1 MRAAATGSC
10 TRTGPSR
17 PRPDAHYP
25 AAMGITVTG
34 LATTAVKGMRL
45 GTVDSIELDE
55 LGARGNRAFFVIDER
70 GAVVNSKRLG
80 ALQTIV
86 PAYDPAAGML
96 AMTFP
101 DGATVVGEATPGE
114 PVMTQFTSRA
124 EPAREVLGPW
134 AGALSTFAGRPL
146 RLASAETAVDRGRLG
161 AVSLISRASLTH
173 LAEVAEADEVDG
185 RRFRMLIEIDGVA
198 AHEEDRWIDCRLRA
212 GPALL
217 RVHGH
222 VGRCMITTRNP
233 DSGEVDFPTLHA
245 LSAYRRR
252 LDTTEPL
259 AFGVYGAVLEGGT
272 VRLGDPVELVE
283 GR

>member
-1 MRAAATGSC
+1 
-10 TRTGPSR
+10 
-17 PRPDAHYP
+17 
-25 AAMGITVTG
+25 MGITVTG

-45 GTVDSIELDE
+45 GAVESIELDE
-55 LGARGNRAFFVIDER
+55 LGARGNRAFFVIDE
-70 GAVVNSKRLG
+70 GGGVVNSRRLG

-86 PAYDPAAGML
+86 PAYDCTAGRL
-96 AMTFP
+96 ALTFP
-101 DGATVVGEATPGE
+101 DGATVAGEVAPGK
-114 PVMTQFTSRA
+114 PVMTEFTSRA

-134 AGALSTFAGRPL
+134 AEALTAFAGRPL
-146 RLASAETAVDRGRLG
+146 RLASAETAVDRGREG
-161 AVSLISRASLTH
+161 AVSIISRASLTR
-173 LAEVAEADEVDG
+173 LAEVAETDDVDV

-198 AHEEDRWIDCRLRA
+198 AHEEDRWIDRRLRA
-212 GPALL
+212 GAALL

-233 DSGEVDFPTLHA
+233 ESGEVDFPTLHA

-272 VRLGDPVELVE
+272 VRLGDPVALVE
-283 GR
+283 DDQ